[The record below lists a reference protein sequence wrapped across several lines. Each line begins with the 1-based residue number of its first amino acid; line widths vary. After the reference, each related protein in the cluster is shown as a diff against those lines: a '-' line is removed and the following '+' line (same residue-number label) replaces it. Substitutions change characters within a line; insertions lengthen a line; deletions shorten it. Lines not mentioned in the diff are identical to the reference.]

1 MFIKCATVILYIISL
16 LFLVF
21 FSFDLSLEAWSKGKN
36 LDFVLLMF
44 LIILLIVLIVIACFN
59 LMTTIKTWREM
70 KNSSKELD
78 QIID

>member
-1 MFIKCATVILYIISL
+1 MFIKCASIILYIISL

-21 FSFDLSLEAWSKGKN
+21 FSFELSLDTWSIGKN
-36 LDFVLLMF
+36 LNFLLLML

-59 LMTTIKTWREM
+59 LITTIKAWREL
-70 KNSSKELD
+70 KSSTKEYD